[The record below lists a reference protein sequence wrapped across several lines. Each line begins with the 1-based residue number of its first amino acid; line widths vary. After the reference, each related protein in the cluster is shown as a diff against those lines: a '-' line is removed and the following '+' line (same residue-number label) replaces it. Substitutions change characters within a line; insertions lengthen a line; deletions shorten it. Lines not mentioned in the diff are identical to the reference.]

1 MLIHCGKHGRILYK
15 KYDWAGELDDTLFDT
30 YDEPALRE
38 IVDKHKRINQEVK
51 KDTKEKVDANYLA

>member
-1 MLIHCGKHGRILYK
+1 MEGFCTK

-51 KDTKEKVDANYLA
+51 KDTKEKVDANYLV